1 MSLLDF
7 YEEIRKRADI
17 VEVISEY
24 LHLKREGSNYKAVC
38 PFHGDTD
45 PSLSVSP
52 SRQIWKC
59 FGCGKGGDVIKFVA
73 EYERISYFE
82 AAKKLAQKY
91 GVSVPTLGNKK
102 RSRYEEALLK
112 VLDFYRESLLK
123 SKRAR
128 KYLLEERKIPA
139 RAVEEFKLGFSPTG
153 EALVEFAKKEGIF
166 ETLRELGHIVDGKR
180 GPIDLFWN
188 RITIPIFD
196 NYGRL
201 RGFAGR
207 RVDDYQPKYLNSK
220 NSEWFSK
227 ELALFGIDK
236 AKENI
241 VEKGRAIL
249 VEGFFDVMRLHSL
262 GFGETIATLG
272 TALTEGHIKILKKF
286 TDKVFLVYDGDKSGR
301 KALFQNA
308 KELFKWGINPYIV
321 LLPEGQDPDKF
332 LKNLSNLK
340 IFRQLLESSKHYMD
354 LVLQQIEQLP
364 LEQKEI
370 KLKKVLELV
379 NSLKDPIKQALWLS
393 EIQKRFNIKLKEVSQ
408 VKSKQY
414 NANKNLSSYKKRNRK
429 GKKGSS
435 GFKGFR
441 R

>member
-7 YEEIRKRADI
+7 YEEVRKNADI

-38 PFHGDTD
+38 PFHSDTD

-73 EYERISYFE
+73 EYEGISYFE

-112 VLDFYRESLLK
+112 VLDFYRENLLK
-123 SKRAR
+123 SKKAR
-128 KYLLEERKIPA
+128 EYLLKERKIPA

-153 EALVEFAKKEGIF
+153 EALVEFAKREGIF

-196 NYGRL
+196 AYGRL

-207 RVDDYQPKYLNSK
+207 RMDDYQPKYLNSK

-227 ELALFGIDK
+227 ELALFGIDR
-236 AKENI
+236 AKSYA
-241 VEKGRAIL
+241 KDKKRLIL
-249 VEGFFDVMRLHSL
+249 VEGFFDVIRLHSL
-262 GFGETIATLG
+262 GLGEAVATLG
-272 TALTEGHIKILKKF
+272 TTLTEGHIRIIKKH
-286 TDKVFLVYDGDKSGR
+286 TDKVYLVYDGDESGR

-308 KELFKWGINPYIV
+308 KELLKWGLSSYV
-321 LLPEGQDPDKF
+321 VFLPEGNDPDDF
-332 LKNLSNLK
+332 LKERNNLK
-340 IFRQLLESSKHYMD
+340 TFKKLLKNAKHYME
-354 LVLQQIEQLP
+354 LLLENIESLP
-364 LEQKEI
+364 PEQKEA
-370 KLKKVLELV
+370 KLKEVINLIKGI
-379 NSLKDPIKQALWLS
+379 KDPVKRAIWNS
-393 EIQKRFNIKLKEVSQ
+393 EIQKRFKIKLKSSKK
-408 VKSKQY
+408 VKDRKE
-414 NANKNLSSYKKRNRK
+414 NAGKNLQGYKKGNRK
-429 GKKGSS
+429 GKKGSP